1 MTEWIRPRNRGGEGA
16 QALLDFVLR
25 EPAGALS
32 LAAIVIIVLA
42 AIFAPCL
49 TDHVSE
55 GQGTPNLARKL
66 QPPSTS
72 HLLGTDHQGR
82 DLWARLLF
90 GGRVSLSIALVVVAI
105 AVGVGTPLGIMAGYY
120 GGWVDEVVMRV
131 TDVFLA
137 FPPLLLAIFFGA
149 LLGPGFLN
157 MVVAISLGWWPWYAR
172 IARGQVVS
180 LKQRP
185 YVEAAR
191 FMGVADA
198 TVMRR
203 HLLPFVAAPVSVQAA
218 LDVGLAILT
227 ASALSFLGLGM
238 PPPTPDWGEMV
249 AAGRIYFPD
258 RWWYVVFPG
267 LAIVTVAFAFSV
279 LGDTLRRFT
288 GTASG
293 RWPTS
298 T

>member
-1 MTEWIRPRNRGGEGA
+1 MIGRPWPSDRA
-16 QALLDFVLR
+16 DVAVQALLRFVAR

-32 LAAIVIIVLA
+32 LATIVLIVLA
-42 AIFAPCL
+42 AIFAPFL
-49 TDHVSE
+49 TDYVAE
-55 GQGTPNLARKL
+55 GQGAPNLAHKL
-66 QPPSTS
+66 QPPSDA

-82 DLWARLLF
+82 DLWARILF
-90 GGRVSLSIALVVVAI
+90 GGRVSLSIALVVVGI
-105 AVGVGTPLGIMAGYY
+105 AVGVGTPLGIVAGYY

-149 LLGPGFLN
+149 LLGPGFFN
-157 MVVAISLGWWPWYAR
+157 MVIAISLGWWPWYAR

-185 YVEAAR
+185 FVEAAR
-191 FMGVADA
+191 FMGVADV
-198 TVMRR
+198 TVMHR
-203 HLLPFVAAPVSVQAA
+203 HLFPFVMAPVSVQAT
-218 LDVGLAILT
+218 LDVGLAIIT

-249 AAGRIYFPD
+249 NAGRVYFPD

-267 LAIVTVAFAFSV
+267 LAIVAVALAFSV
-279 LGDTLRRFT
+279 LGDSLRRLT
-288 GTASG
+288 RTASG
-293 RWPTS
+293 
-298 T
+298 